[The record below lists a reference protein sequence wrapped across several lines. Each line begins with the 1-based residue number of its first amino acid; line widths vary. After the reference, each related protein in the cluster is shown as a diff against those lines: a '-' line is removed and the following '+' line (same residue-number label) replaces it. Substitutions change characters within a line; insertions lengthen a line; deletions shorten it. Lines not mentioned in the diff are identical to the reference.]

1 MDKMG
6 EVTRNPTMQN
16 ILEDIPPVDGQ
27 TLCRDVAELFRNNQ
41 SVRGFAVTEKGNP
54 VGIIARDEL
63 TIRLATQYG
72 HAVYGKKVVTELMD
86 PNPLIV
92 SLQDDIDLVE
102 ARIAN
107 GNSQALQ
114 SGFIIVEA
122 GLYRGM
128 GTGLSL
134 LKSSVARTR
143 IRAEK
148 LEATTEL
155 AQQAN
160 TVKSQF
166 LANMSH
172 ELRTPLNA
180 VIGFSELIVS
190 EAFGPINEDKYRD
203 YAQDILESGKHLL
216 SMIND
221 ILDMSKIEA
230 GRYELEERPI
240 DLNRIIANAIKMCR
254 ILADEKNIT
263 LTCGCLSNRPVV
275 MGDERAL
282 KQMLLNLISNGIK
295 YTPAEGSVSV
305 RVSLPPEGGVC
316 IDVIDTGVGIDE
328 ELIDKVLEPFAQAG
342 TDIHNKTEGTG
353 LGLPIVK
360 ALAEL
365 HQADFRLSSRA
376 GIGTTASLTLPSSRI
391 QSISAAPDSPVSL
404 TA

>member
-1 MDKMG
+1 MDKMDEAG
-6 EVTRNPTMQN
+6 RNPTMRD
-16 ILEDIPPVDGQ
+16 ILEDIPPVDGN
-27 TLCRDVAELFRNNQ
+27 TLCRDVAELFRENET
-41 SVRGFAVTEKGNP
+41 VRGFAVTEDGNP
-54 VGIIARDEL
+54 IGIIARDEL

-72 HAVYGKKVVTELMD
+72 HAVYGKRAVTELMD
-86 PNPLIV
+86 PDPLIV
-92 SLQDDIDLVE
+92 NLQDDIDQVE
-102 ARIAN
+102 ARIAS
-107 GNSQALQ
+107 GYSQALQ
-114 SGFIIVEA
+114 SGFIIVDT
-122 GLYRGM
+122 GFYKGM

-148 LEATTEL
+148 LEVTTEL
-155 AQQAN
+155 AQHAN

-190 EAFGPINEDKYRD
+190 EAFGPINEGKYRD

-230 GRYELEERPI
+230 GRYELKERAV
-240 DLNRIIANAIKMCR
+240 DLQGLIANAVKMCR
-254 ILADEKNIT
+254 ILADEKGIA
-263 LTCGCLSNRPVV
+263 LTCDCLSETPVV
-275 MGDERAL
+275 FGDERAL

-295 YTPAEGSVSV
+295 YTPVQGSVSV
-305 RVSLPPEGGVC
+305 RMSLPREGGVC

-328 ELIDKVLEPFAQAG
+328 ELIDKVFEPFAQAG

-365 HQADFRLSSRA
+365 HQADFRLTSRA
-376 GIGTTASLTLPSSRI
+376 GNGTTASLTLPSSRVKG
-391 QSISAAPDSPVSL
+391 ISPASVGLIA
-404 TA
+404 